1 MDKVLTGFLM
11 ALFCWLVSCIVGALI
26 VGVILPVNGSP
37 ITTFDGL
44 VFVAIGW
51 IVFNHNSKDEDYQT
65 SFNIWMAILYVPTLL
80 SIL

>member
-1 MDKVLTGFLM
+1 MTNVLTGFLM
-11 ALFCWLVSCIVGALI
+11 ALFCWLVSCICGALLVNAFI
-26 VGVILPVNGSP
+26 PVNGTP
-37 ITTFDGL
+37 LTTFDGL

>member
-1 MDKVLTGFLM
+1 MDKVLIGFLM
-11 ALFCWLVSCIVGALI
+11 ALFCWLVSCIIGALI
-26 VGVILPVNGSP
+26 VGVMLPVNGSS

-51 IVFNHNSKDEDYQT
+51 VVFNHNSKDEDYQT
-65 SFNIWMAILYVPTLL
+65 SFNIWMTILYVSTLL

>member
-1 MDKVLTGFLM
+1 MTNVLTGFLM
-11 ALFCWLVSCIVGALI
+11 ALFCWLVSCIIGALI

-37 ITTFDGL
+37 ITTFDVL

-51 IVFNHNSKDEDYQT
+51 IVFNHNCKGENYQT